1 MTLDMDA
8 EEFDRAVDAVLA
20 SLSLD
25 LLDHMDNVVIRVED
39 EHADEDLLGLY
50 EGVALP
56 DRYDYSGF
64 LPDSITL
71 YRIPL
76 LAAVADAG
84 ALAAEIRTTLLHEI
98 GHHFGLTED
107 RLHELGWG

>member
-1 MTLDMDA
+1 MDA
-8 EEFDRAVDAVLA
+8 EEFGQVVDGVLA
-20 SLSLD
+20 SLSPD

-39 EHADEDLLGLY
+39 EHPNEDLLGLY

-56 DRYDYSGF
+56 DRHDYSGF

-76 LAAVADAG
+76 LTEVRDVDE
-84 ALAAEIRTTLLHEI
+84 LAAEIRTTLIHEI
-98 GHHFGLTED
+98 GHHFGLTEH